1 MNRSRTPVHSFNARL
16 YAVLALAACFW
27 LALIASIMLLALP
40 NASDT
45 HGTVDKALPD
55 QRSSPAV
62 DLQTIRRIA
71 PSPRQQQQRRRAC
84 DHCSQR
90 QCQYGA
96 NPQLPPWPTV

>member
-55 QRSSPAV
+55 LRSSLHLPYFSFA
-62 DLQTIRRIA
+62 
-71 PSPRQQQQRRRAC
+71 RALRPV
-84 DHCSQR
+84 S
-90 QCQYGA
+90 
-96 NPQLPPWPTV
+96 